1 MPMHQ
6 KQVMVVLT
14 LRWVTKPGE
23 LENGFE
29 VTSLCPLPIARSPHL
44 CQLDI
49 FGNISALLRPF
60 DMSCIMVFEALV
72 SFPF

>member
-23 LENGFE
+23 LENVFE
-29 VTSLCPLPIARSPHL
+29 MTSLCLLSIVRTPPLP
-44 CQLDI
+44 QLDI
-49 FGNISALLRPF
+49 FGNISALLGPF
-60 DMSCIMVFEALV
+60 VMSCIMVFEALV